1 MWNLRP
7 SGWVD
12 APLVGLA
19 TIIGSL
25 NVAAVRRK
33 ANREGVAGVAPAAS
47 AQVDSCSG
55 KDLPARSGDGRA
67 PRDLTALLSAEP
79 GAAVGHL
86 LATVFLGE
94 PWKRIGRLCVTTFMC
109 RCRFARRSIRRRS
122 SMRGSCGIFRGL
134 GF

>member
-1 MWNLRP
+1 MWNLTP

-12 APLVGLA
+12 APRVRLA
-19 TIIGSL
+19 AFIGML

-33 ANREGVAGVAPAAS
+33 ANRAEVAAVAAAAS

-55 KDLPARSGDGRA
+55 KDLPGRSGDGRA
-67 PRDLTALLSAEP
+67 VRDLTALLSAET

-86 LATVFLGE
+86 LAAVFLGE

-109 RCRFARRSIRRRS
+109 RCRF
-122 SMRGSCGIFRGL
+122 
-134 GF
+134 